1 MDSDGRKIISHSPA
15 TDTIGDSVFYVEAD
29 GGSYISDYLN
39 TYSYGRS
46 SPDLF
51 GDSSKDGWRI
61 ASSGS
66 AGSLGDH
73 YVYDSYG

>member
-1 MDSDGRKIISHSPA
+1 MLLVLITYMKVLEVPTGVSH
-15 TDTIGDSVFYVEAD
+15 
-29 GGSYISDYLN
+29 
-39 TYSYGRS
+39 

-66 AGSLGDH
+66 VGSLGDH